1 MNRPPKVRPKSNDWE
16 VGFFMAK
23 YSYEFKKKVVS
34 AYLNGEGG
42 YKYLANCYGI
52 AAWTNIKKWVL
63 SYQKLGDEGLLRSR
77 QQKKYSFEFKLHM
90 VELYLSSEIS
100 YQELA
105 LQEGINNPTLLVK
118 WVNDFRVAGPDAL
131 RPKKKGRKKSLNSKD
146 DTKRAT
152 SNETVSVDTS
162 AEHVKQLEDELL
174 KLRIENAFLKELR
187 RLRLEDE
194 AKMKDLQESSAVSE
208 DSLN

>member
-23 YSYEFKKKVVS
+23 YSYEFKKKVVT

-42 YKYLANCYGI
+42 YKYLANYYGI
-52 AAWTNIKKWVL
+52 PAWTNIKKWVL
-63 SYQKLGDEGLLRSR
+63 SYQRIGDEGLLRSR
-77 QQKKYSFEFKLHM
+77 QQKKYSFEYKLHV
-90 VELYLSSEIS
+90 VELYLSNEVS

-105 LQEGINNPTLLVK
+105 LQEGINNPAMLAK
-118 WVNDFRVAGPDAL
+118 WVNAFRIAGPDAL
-131 RPKKKGRKKSLNSKD
+131 RPRKKGRKKALNSKD
-146 DTKRAT
+146 NTKRTT
-152 SNETVSVDTS
+152 SNKAFSIDTS

-187 RLRLEDE
+187 RLRLEEE
-194 AKMKDLQESSAVSE
+194 ALLKKQRESSTASE
-208 DSLN
+208 ENSN